1 MKSTFIGVDFSKQ
14 TIDVAILKQS
24 KKSQK
29 EFACL
34 KFSNDEE
41 SYKELF
47 QWIKEQ
53 THTPQE
59 QWLICGENTGLY
71 SLGLQRFLNL
81 RHIFFWLENPLQIK
95 RAQGMVRGKNDKMDA
110 CQIALYAYRFQDKA
124 CNVELRNDILDMIRD
139 LLVLRERLIKNKK
152 QLLTASKELVRVKN
166 NQTSAFIDEHT
177 NKLIKCIIDEIKET
191 EKKILELIKEDEQI
205 EENFDRLCSI
215 KGVGFVN
222 AIWMIIAT
230 NNFIDFN
237 DPRKFGCY
245 AGCVPFNYESG
256 TSVYRPDRVSAFANR
271 RIKTILTCAAA
282 SAIRYNENIKAYYWK
297 KKTEGKPWRLIVNNV
312 RNKLIHLM
320 FAIIRSQRTYQENYV
335 PAFNQK
341 NADSTRLNLA
351 QS

>member
-95 RAQGMVRGKNDKMDA
+95 RAQGMVRGKNDKRDA
-110 CQIALYAYRFQDKA
+110 CQIALYAYRFQDNCA
-124 CNVELRNDILDMIRD
+124 MIY
-139 LLVLRERLIKNKK
+139 
-152 QLLTASKELVRVKN
+152 
-166 NQTSAFIDEHT
+166 
-177 NKLIKCIIDEIKET
+177 
-191 EKKILELIKEDEQI
+191 
-205 EENFDRLCSI
+205 SI
-215 KGVGFVN
+215 
-222 AIWMIIAT
+222 
-230 NNFIDFN
+230 
-237 DPRKFGCY
+237 
-245 AGCVPFNYESG
+245 
-256 TSVYRPDRVSAFANR
+256 
-271 RIKTILTCAAA
+271 
-282 SAIRYNENIKAYYWK
+282 
-297 KKTEGKPWRLIVNNV
+297 
-312 RNKLIHLM
+312 
-320 FAIIRSQRTYQENYV
+320 
-335 PAFNQK
+335 
-341 NADSTRLNLA
+341 
-351 QS
+351 

>member
-95 RAQGMVRGKNDKMDA
+95 RAQGMVPA
-110 CQIALYAYRFQDKA
+110 
-124 CNVELRNDILDMIRD
+124 
-139 LLVLRERLIKNKK
+139 
-152 QLLTASKELVRVKN
+152 
-166 NQTSAFIDEHT
+166 
-177 NKLIKCIIDEIKET
+177 
-191 EKKILELIKEDEQI
+191 
-205 EENFDRLCSI
+205 
-215 KGVGFVN
+215 
-222 AIWMIIAT
+222 
-230 NNFIDFN
+230 
-237 DPRKFGCY
+237 
-245 AGCVPFNYESG
+245 
-256 TSVYRPDRVSAFANR
+256 R
-271 RIKTILTCAAA
+271 R
-282 SAIRYNENIKAYYWK
+282 
-297 KKTEGKPWRLIVNNV
+297 
-312 RNKLIHLM
+312 
-320 FAIIRSQRTYQENYV
+320 
-335 PAFNQK
+335 
-341 NADSTRLNLA
+341 
-351 QS
+351 

>member
-124 CNVELRNDILDMIRD
+124 CNIELRNDILDMIRD

-166 NQTSAFIDEHT
+166 NPTSAFIDEHT
-177 NKLIKCIIDEIKET
+177 NRLIKCIIDEIKET
-191 EKKILELIKEDEQI
+191 EKKILELIK
-205 EENFDRLCSI
+205 
-215 KGVGFVN
+215 K
-222 AIWMIIAT
+222 M
-230 NNFIDFN
+230 
-237 DPRKFGCY
+237 
-245 AGCVPFNYESG
+245 
-256 TSVYRPDRVSAFANR
+256 
-271 RIKTILTCAAA
+271 
-282 SAIRYNENIKAYYWK
+282 
-297 KKTEGKPWRLIVNNV
+297 
-312 RNKLIHLM
+312 NK
-320 FAIIRSQRTYQENYV
+320 
-335 PAFNQK
+335 
-341 NADSTRLNLA
+341 
-351 QS
+351 